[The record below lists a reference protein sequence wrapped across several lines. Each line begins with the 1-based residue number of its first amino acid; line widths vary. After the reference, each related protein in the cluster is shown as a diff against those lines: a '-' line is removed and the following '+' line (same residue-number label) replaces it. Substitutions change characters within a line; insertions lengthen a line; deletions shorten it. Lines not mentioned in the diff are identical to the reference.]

1 MIDNEPPHRQERSK
15 NNLPI
20 QRRDVLKATGAATVG
35 ISVISGVASATDKGV
50 SWVAFCG
57 CDSTPCIR
65 FIKQQDD
72 DESITELAYS
82 DENCDHVYYK
92 LGQEVRED
100 NSGTG
105 DPDVG
110 SPFIINTDE
119 PDPVV
124 GENDPDINKDP
135 CGELSGTTGTK
146 LEADE
151 ILDEDGNLKDEFSC

>member
-1 MIDNEPPHRQERSK
+1 M
-15 NNLPI
+15 
-20 QRRDVLKATGAATVG
+20 LKATGAATVG

-65 FIKQQDD
+65 FIKQQSD

-92 LGQEVRED
+92 LGPEVRED
-100 NSGTG
+100 NSGG
-105 DPDVG
+105 EVDVG

-119 PDPVV
+119 DDPMVS
-124 GENDPDINKDP
+124 GNDPAVNRDP
-135 CGELSGTTGTK
+135 CGELSDTTGTK

-151 ILDEDGNLKDEFSC
+151 ILDEDGNLKDEFACS